1 MHGVET
7 TLRDAL
13 HLPEWLAPLRTR
25 PQLQL
30 EAPKVTHRTQ
40 VVDLDDR
47 LFVSA
52 RCYKPGGAQNKPPGY
67 RGIGPEALAKVMG
80 RIMTR
85 AKVPA
90 DFLPHS
96 ARHAGINYRRK
107 QGWTDEDIMSHAN
120 MSARTY
126 VLHYMRNIRRGALAD

>member
-1 MHGVET
+1 MVGVIDRSATPDT
-7 TLRDAL
+7 TSAVPCFATMLSDYLDDTDAL
-13 HLPEWLAPLRTR
+13 PR
-25 PQLQL
+25 P
-30 EAPKVTHRTQ
+30 
-40 VVDLDDR
+40 DDR

-67 RGIGPEALAKVMG
+67 RGIGTEALAKVMG

-85 AKVPA
+85 ANVPA

-126 VLHYMRNIRRGALAD
+126 VLHYIRNIRRGALAG